1 MAEPITPLD
10 RAITTGSGFINDLI
24 ANIISICKQAFMHD
38 PQLKPFQPRYIYN
51 SSPKKKMIEDLPSLH
66 IWCNKIVPDTPA
78 IGGQTGDKLTTHF
91 QYFINIE
98 YVGHEPNTDQGDID
112 MYTIAAALFDI
123 VNKHHN
129 VNGIVNG
136 PNRVF
141 DIIVSD
147 DFFGLEGMDSV
158 QHLNKVTIH
167 AVYHR
172 SYKRPTATR

>member
-10 RAITTGSGFINDLI
+10 RAIKTGDGFINDLL
-24 ANIISICKQAFMHD
+24 ANIINICKIAFLSD
-38 PQLKPFQPRYIYN
+38 EQLKPFAPRYIYA

-66 IWCNKIVPDTPA
+66 IWCNKVLPTTPS
-78 IGGQTGDKLTTHF
+78 IGGQTGDPLTTHF
-91 QYFINIE
+91 QYFVNIE
-98 YVGHEPNTDQGDID
+98 YVGFEPDTDQGDID
-112 MYTIAAALFDI
+112 MNIIASALFDVI
-123 VNKHHN
+123 NKHHN

-141 DIIVSD
+141 EILISD
-147 DFFGLEGMDSV
+147 DFFAVGDSV
-158 QHLNKVTIH
+158 KQLNKVTIH